1 MKILALEY
9 GRSEVKLDGAIAC
22 YPDNT
27 LLRNNDDFY
36 IPNFSKEIVAYVGV
50 YIHFTKI
57 GKCLE
62 PRFVGRYFDEV
73 GVGIKFMAADAITRN
88 QSLGLPADFARC
100 FDSSFAI
107 SNDKVK
113 LDDDIQN
120 ISLQVFRNKK
130 KVELNMSV
138 LTSLSEVVS
147 TATKYFTIKI
157 GDLFFVPCM
166 KMPLQISLGD
176 VFDVSLQ
183 QQQLLTCTVK

>member
-9 GRSEVKLDGAIAC
+9 GHFDAKLEGAIAC

-36 IPNFSKEIVAYVGV
+36 VPNFSQEIVAYVGV

-73 GVGIKFMAADAITRN
+73 GVGIKFMAADAIARN

-100 FDSSFAI
+100 FDTSLAI

-113 LDDDIQN
+113 LDGDIRN
-120 ISLQVFRNKK
+120 ISLQVFCNKK
-130 KVELNMSV
+130 EVKLDMSV
-138 LTSLSEVVS
+138 LANFSEVIS

-166 KMPLQISLGD
+166 KMPLQITIGD